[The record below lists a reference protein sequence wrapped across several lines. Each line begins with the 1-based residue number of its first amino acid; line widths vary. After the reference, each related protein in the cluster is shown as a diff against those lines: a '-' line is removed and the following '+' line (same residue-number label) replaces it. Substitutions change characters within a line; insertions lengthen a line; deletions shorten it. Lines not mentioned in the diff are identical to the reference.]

1 MFGLGLWEIGIIAL
15 VIVLFVKPSE
25 LPRAARSVGKVVRKI
40 QTASARAK
48 AEMRQLGAA
57 LERADQERSGT
68 TPPDDAIHPMQ
79 TRPAQTQPAETRPA
93 EEDADAGRGY
103 IDQTGSERS
112 SSGDA
117 VER

>member
-1 MFGLGLWEIGIIAL
+1 MFGLGLWEIATIAL

-25 LPRAARSVGKVVRKI
+25 LPRAARTVGRVVRRI
-40 QTASARAK
+40 QSVSAQAR

-57 LERADQERSGT
+57 LERTDLERDAPS
-68 TPPDDAIHPMQ
+68 PPDDAIHPMQ
-79 TRPAQTQPAETRPA
+79 TRPT
-93 EEDADAGRGY
+93 EEDAGAGDAGAGDAGAGDGY
-103 IDQTGSERS
+103 IDHARSERP

>member
-25 LPRAARSVGKVVRKI
+25 LPRAARTVGRVVRKV

-57 LERADQERSGT
+57 LEQADQERSGA
-68 TPPDDAIHPMQ
+68 TPPDGAIHPM
-79 TRPAQTQPAETRPA
+79 RTRPA
-93 EEDADAGRGY
+93 EEDGDAGQGY
-103 IDQTGSERS
+103 IDKT

>member
-15 VIVLFVKPSE
+15 VVVLFVKPSE
-25 LPRAARSVGKVVRKI
+25 LPRAARTVGRVVRRI

-57 LERADQERSGT
+57 LERADQDRPAA
-68 TPPDDAIHPMQ
+68 TPPDAAIHPMQ
-79 TRPAQTQPAETRPA
+79 TRPA
-93 EEDADAGRGY
+93 EEDADAGQEY
-103 IDQTGSERS
+103 IDKA

>member
-25 LPRAARSVGKVVRKI
+25 LPRAARSVGQVVRKI

-79 TRPAQTQPAETRPA
+79 TRPAQTQPAE
-93 EEDADAGRGY
+93 EDADAGQGY

-112 SSGDA
+112 SPGT
-117 VER
+117 R